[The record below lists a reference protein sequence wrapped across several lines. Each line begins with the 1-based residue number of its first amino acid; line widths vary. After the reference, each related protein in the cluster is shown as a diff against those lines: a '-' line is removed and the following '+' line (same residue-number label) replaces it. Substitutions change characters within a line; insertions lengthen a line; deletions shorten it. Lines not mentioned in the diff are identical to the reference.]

1 MNIRQFISG
10 TLTKYERPG
19 REPQGHTTS
28 RNSGLRLKPTF
39 SRPRTWQISDAA
51 LEGLQEP
58 TADLPDFVAALYAAL
73 RDFQRLGRS
82 P

>member
-1 MNIRQFISG
+1 MAGAN
-10 TLTKYERPG
+10 P
-19 REPQGHTTS
+19 
-28 RNSGLRLKPTF
+28 NF